1 LKKFFFFLLSLII
14 GSNAF
19 AVDSIKRYELNGAI
33 YEYKTPSN
41 FEFAKTLPSNGWS
54 YLKNSFSFS
63 DDNLKAWGAII
74 LSSALMIH
82 YDQEIT
88 DNVQRLGRKLGIG
101 NNENT
106 VATMKIGGVSLL
118 RRPSDLG
125 SAMYFIGDGWIT
137 LGLAGGFLSTGYFT
151 EDPRTRTVGQ
161 QLLQGILLTGITTQV
176 IKRATGRQSP
186 IRSDKP
192 GGRWKLLP
200 SFSEY
205 QKDTSKYDA
214 FPSGHLATTM
224 TTFMIISE
232 NYPEYKW
239 IKPTG
244 YTLMSLLAF
253 QMVNNSVH
261 WAGDYPLAIGIGY
274 MIGKTIVEN
283 GRKKVEDE
291 KSLTDKVTLA
301 PLFSIDGKMGLQA
314 SISFK

>member
-1 LKKFFFFLLSLII
+1 MT
-14 GSNAF
+14 
-19 AVDSIKRYELNGAI
+19 KRYELNGAI
-33 YEYKTPSN
+33 YEYQIPSN
-41 FEFAKTLPSNGWS
+41 FEFAKTLPSNGAK
-54 YLKNSFSFS
+54 YLKNSFSFT

-74 LSSALMIH
+74 LSSAIMIH

-106 VATMKIGGVSLL
+106 VATMKVGSVSLL

-186 IRSDKP
+186 IRADKP

-200 SFSEY
+200 SFNEY

-301 PLFSIDGKMGLQA
+301 PLFSIDGKMGVMA
-314 SISFK
+314 SLSFE